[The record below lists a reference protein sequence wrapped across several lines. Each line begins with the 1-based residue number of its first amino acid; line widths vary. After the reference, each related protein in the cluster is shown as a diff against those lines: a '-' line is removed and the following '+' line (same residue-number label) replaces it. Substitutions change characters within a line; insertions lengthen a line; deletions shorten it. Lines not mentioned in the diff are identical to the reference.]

1 MAFDGGSKKR
11 DNDMKVLM
19 IVVGF
24 FAGWDNEESNG
35 ADDDANQM
43 FKNLFGGA
51 QDNDNEDG
59 KPSQSFFDMF

>member
-1 MAFDGGSKKR
+1 
-11 DNDMKVLM
+11 MKVLM
-19 IVVGF
+19 LVVGF

-59 KPSQSFFDMF
+59 KPGQSFFNMF